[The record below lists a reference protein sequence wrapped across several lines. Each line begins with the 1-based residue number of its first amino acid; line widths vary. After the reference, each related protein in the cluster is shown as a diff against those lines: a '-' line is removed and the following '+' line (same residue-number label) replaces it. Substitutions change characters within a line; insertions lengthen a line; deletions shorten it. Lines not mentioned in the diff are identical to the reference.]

1 MRRTTFLLDE
11 HLLPAGPLPALNSL
25 FTGYRMRLVS
35 AACVFF
41 FKHSPVWAAPI
52 VTAEIINLIVGSGFD
67 AMDRILG
74 WSLLLFLLIVQNV
87 PTHMLYVRL
96 LNGSIRAVES
106 RTRMALIRR
115 LQRLP
120 FSFHDEARSGEL
132 QTKVLRDVENIGI
145 MVTQMINIVMATT
158 ITILIALIYTLI
170 QKPAIALFFLIT
182 IPLAVALVRIFGR
195 RIHENTQRYRKDL
208 EGMSVR
214 VTEAL
219 SMLPITRAHATENF
233 ELARITTTMNRVADS
248 GRNLDIWNG
257 IFGASSWVM
266 FQLFSLLSLLVSGF
280 LALRGEIPI
289 GDVVLYQGFFSSI
302 VGGVNMLLNALP
314 EMAKGVNA
322 IRSIGEVLSVQSS
335 EDDGHRK
342 PTGSVRGAFEFRNV
356 CFTYPSSPKEVI
368 TDLSL
373 SIPAGSTTAFV
384 GESGSGKSTLMNL
397 VIGFYRPVS
406 GEILLDGRN
415 LAELNMSEYRSRL
428 SVVSQNIILF
438 SGSIRDNIC
447 YGLSEVSE
455 ARIREAIEAANA
467 ATFIDG
473 LPNGLDTQLGEHGSR
488 LSGGQ
493 RQRIAIARA
502 IIRNPSVIIL
512 DEATS
517 ALDLE
522 SERLVQ
528 EALSRLIRDRTTF
541 IVAHR
546 LSTIRTA
553 DRIVVLRH
561 GRIVETG
568 THQELLAAG
577 GVYAGM
583 HALNARADREPGPY
597 GCGVGA

>member
-1 MRRTTFLLDE
+1 MKRTAFPLDDR
-11 HLLPAGPLPALNSL
+11 LLPPGPLAALNCL
-25 FTGYRMRLVS
+25 FSGYCTRLLS
-35 AACVFF
+35 AAFVFLI
-41 FKHSPVWAAPI
+41 KHSPVWAAPI
-52 VTAEIINLIVGSGFD
+52 VTAEIINLIAGSGFD

-74 WSLLLFLLIVQNV
+74 WSLLLFLLIAQNI

-132 QTKVLRDVENIGI
+132 QTKVLRDVENIGV
-145 MVTQMINIVMATT
+145 MVTQSINIVMATT
-158 ITILIALIYTLI
+158 ITILIALIYTLV
-170 QKPAIALFFLIT
+170 QKPAIALFFLVT

-195 RIHENTQRYRKDL
+195 RIRENTQRYRKDL

-219 SMLPITRAHATENF
+219 SMLPVTRAHATEQF

-248 GRNLDIWNG
+248 GRNLDTWNG

-289 GDVVLYQGFFSSI
+289 GDVVLYQGFFGSI

-322 IRSIGEVLSVQSS
+322 IGSIGEVLSVQSS
-335 EDDGHRK
+335 EDDDGE
-342 PTGSVRGAFEFRNV
+342 PVGSVKGAFEFKNV
-356 CFTYPSSPKEVI
+356 SFSYPSSSKEVI

-415 LAELNMSEYRSRL
+415 LAGLNMHEYRSRL

-447 YGLSEVSE
+447 YGLTDLSE
-455 ARIREAIEAANA
+455 ARIREAVEAANA
-467 ATFIDG
+467 AKFIDE

-502 IIRNPSVIIL
+502 LVRDPAIIIL

-553 DRIVVLRH
+553 DMIVVLRQ
-561 GRIVETG
+561 GRIVEAG
-568 THQELLAAG
+568 THRELLSAR

-583 HALNARADREPGPY
+583 HALNAQADREPVVFG
-597 GCGVGA
+597 GLGA